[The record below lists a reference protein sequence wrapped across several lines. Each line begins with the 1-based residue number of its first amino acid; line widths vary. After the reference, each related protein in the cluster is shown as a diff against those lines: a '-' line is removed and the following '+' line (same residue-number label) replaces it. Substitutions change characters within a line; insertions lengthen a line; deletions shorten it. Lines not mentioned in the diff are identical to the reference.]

1 MVMRALREHD
11 PEHLRDPMSRGD
23 FRKVL
28 VKIVVSMI
36 GFGIGVA
43 VALLIAL
50 SAQSDVAAQ
59 TDRIADQT
67 ARIAALVAAI
77 QQSRF
82 QASRDNCDETN
93 SRHDRTYLRLGS
105 SPRPAYLTR
114 KQFTRQLAFSR
125 GLVDALAPRHAD
137 CAKFARRRVQT
148 ATPKPKP

>member
-1 MVMRALREHD
+1 MRALRDHD
-11 PEHLRDPMSRGD
+11 PAHLQDPMSRRE
-23 FRKVL
+23 FRSVL
-28 VKIVVSMI
+28 VKIVVSMM

-50 SAQSDVAAQ
+50 SAQSDVSAQ

-67 ARIAALVAAI
+67 ARIGALLAAI

-82 QASRDNCDETN
+82 QATRDNCNETN

-105 SPRPAYLTR
+105 SPRPAYLTP

-137 CAKFARRRVQT
+137 CASFARRRVQP
-148 ATPKPKP
+148 ATVKPKP